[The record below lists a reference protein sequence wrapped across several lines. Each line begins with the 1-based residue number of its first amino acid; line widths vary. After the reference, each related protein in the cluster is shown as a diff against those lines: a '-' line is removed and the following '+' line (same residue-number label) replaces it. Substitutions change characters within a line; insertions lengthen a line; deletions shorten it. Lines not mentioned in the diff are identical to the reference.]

1 MALVGGVLVVLATG
15 GDLSLGALVG
25 FVLVLGIAIRNACLL
40 VSHYQHLE
48 QDEGEAV
55 GPGLVMRG
63 ALERLSPTLTTA
75 LALALALVPV
85 LVGGNVPG
93 HEIVQP
99 MAVVVLGGLATA
111 TLLNLFVA
119 PALYLRF
126 GPSASR
132 RLDAA
137 Q

>member
-1 MALVGGVLVVLATG
+1 VT
-15 GDLSLGALVG
+15 
-25 FVLVLGIAIRNACLL
+25 
-40 VSHYQHLE
+40 
-48 QDEGEAV
+48 
-55 GPGLVMRG
+55 
-63 ALERLSPTLTTA
+63 
-75 LALALALVPV
+75 LALVPV
-85 LVGGNVPG
+85 LVLGNVPG

-111 TLLNLFVA
+111 TLLNLLVA

-126 GPSASR
+126 GPSDSR